1 MTLLE
6 KPLKIS
12 AILTLF
18 IVSVC
23 SLGCSSSTNE
33 LSPSNTG
40 ATEASF
46 EQRVFDLVSDYY
58 CERLAWPQ
66 SWTDLAVFEKGRGKE
81 ADWLGE
87 ASDVTLSSP
96 RAILMSFS
104 FTDKEGTPKKATY
117 IAPPRCGKPAEK
129 GLVSIA
135 AEGVSFKLPDGF
147 ELMPAKDIKQRW
159 RSGPYPDA
167 AWNSSDGR
175 LIAVRFGDVEIKQ
188 EELNQFSEDM
198 AEAYET
204 SIPSLVWTAK
214 EIRNVGA
221 KQVLYHEFQNTA
233 STGPILNAVLSGVFS
248 ERLFAITV
256 SGPSEL
262 GDDVLKAARAVERTL
277 RIR

>member
-23 SLGCSSSTNE
+23 ALGCSSSTNE

-40 ATEASF
+40 ASEVSF

-66 SWTDLAVFEKGRGKE
+66 SWTDLEAFEKGRGKE

-159 RSGPYPDA
+159 RSGSYPDA
-167 AWNSSDGR
+167 AWSSADGR
-175 LIAVRFGDVEIKQ
+175 LIAIRFGDVGIKQ
-188 EELNQFSEDM
+188 EELDQFSEDM
-198 AEAYET
+198 AQAYQS

-214 EIRNVGA
+214 STRKVGD

-233 STGPILNAVLSGVFS
+233 STGPMLNAVLSGVFS

-256 SGPSEL
+256 SGPSEIS
-262 GDDVLKAARAVERTL
+262 DDVQRSAREIERTL

>member
-1 MTLLE
+1 M
-6 KPLKIS
+6 KSRDIS
-12 AILTLF
+12 AILISL

-23 SLGCSSSTNE
+23 IVGCSSNTGD
-33 LSPSNTG
+33 LSPSSRE
-40 ATEASF
+40 AAEASL

-58 CERLAWPQ
+58 CERLSWPL
-66 SWTDLAVFEKGRGKE
+66 SWADVEAFEQGRGKR

-87 ASDVTLSSP
+87 VSDVTLSSP

-129 GLVSIA
+129 GVISIA
-135 AEGVSFKLPDGF
+135 AEGVVFKLPDGF

-198 AEAYET
+198 AQAYEAT
-204 SIPSLVWTAK
+204 IPSLVWTAK
-214 EIRNVGA
+214 EVRKVGD

-233 STGPILNAVLSGVFS
+233 STGPMLNAVLSGVFS

-262 GDDVLKAARAVERTL
+262 GDDVLKAARDVERTL